1 MLFRSPT
8 FYRKIYVLTAQ
19 IPAGQVATYSQLA
32 FLAGS
37 PRASRIAGCAM
48 ACAPAGLPCHRVL
61 YRDGRLSPPDIF
73 GGDGI
78 QRQLLEQEGVP
89 FLPDGRVDLRQCQ
102 WNGQTLPQKSA
113 HFRGRLMLSLSL
125 IHIFCP
131 DK

>member
-1 MLFRSPT
+1 MATRVDFPESIPT

-61 YRDGRLSPPDIF
+61 YRDGRLSPPDVF

-89 FLPDGRVDLRQCQ
+89 FLPDGRVDLHQCQ
-102 WNGQTLPQKSA
+102 WNGPITS
-113 HFRGRLMLSLSL
+113 
-125 IHIFCP
+125 
-131 DK
+131 DKGGPLCASRMK

>member
-1 MLFRSPT
+1 MATRVDSPESIPT
-8 FYRKIYVLTAQ
+8 FYRKIYALTAQ
-19 IPAGQVATYSQLA
+19 IPAGQVTTYGQLA

-61 YRDGRLSPPDIF
+61 YQDGRLSPPDIF

-89 FLPDGRVDLRQCQ
+89 FLPDGRVDLHQCQ
-102 WNGQTLPQKSA
+102 WNGPITSDQGGPLCASRMK
-113 HFRGRLMLSLSL
+113 
-125 IHIFCP
+125 
-131 DK
+131 